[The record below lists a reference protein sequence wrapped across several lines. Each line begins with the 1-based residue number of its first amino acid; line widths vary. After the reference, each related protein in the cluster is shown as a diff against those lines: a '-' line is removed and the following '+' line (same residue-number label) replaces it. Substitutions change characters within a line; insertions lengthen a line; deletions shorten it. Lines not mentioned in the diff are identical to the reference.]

1 MRPFCGVDVTNVRN
15 EKEWEK
21 YIPGGWEIWERK
33 MTVLNNSTS
42 HKCQG
47 VKWSKEIAL
56 GDKLNPNKD
65 FEWEIAIPNLPVTEK
80 Y

>member
-1 MRPFCGVDVTNVRN
+1 
-15 EKEWEK
+15 
-21 YIPGGWEIWERK
+21 
-33 MTVLNNSTS
+33 MTVLNNSPS